1 MLDLFQVLLLGGLH
15 LQDPGSQHLHPLAP
29 PGPVAQAH
37 LGREELFRRGRLVVA
52 PLLPLLTVHPLG
64 PLLGSLCGHR
74 RLQLLHPVLFVPARV
89 LVVEVDQFCLEGVV
103 LLLGF
108 DDEALIET
116 LLLLGQSDL
125 ELALLDCLSLVL
137 AEFV

>member
-1 MLDLFQVLLLGGLH
+1 MFQVLDLFQVLLLGGLH

-29 PGPVAQAH
+29 RGPVAQAH

-74 RLQLLHPVLFVPARV
+74 RLQPSLIDNTYCCTR
-89 LVVEVDQFCLEGVV
+89 FCSFPP
-103 LLLGF
+103 GF
-108 DDEALIET
+108 WL
-116 LLLLGQSDL
+116 
-125 ELALLDCLSLVL
+125 
-137 AEFV
+137 